1 MKKVGESLKE
11 AREKLGIDLETAAAE
26 TNISLRYLQA
36 LEADNFEAF
45 NSETYVQLF
54 LKNYADF
61 LSLDTNRIL
70 ALYRNHKLGEEQAPM
85 DLLMEKPKS
94 KLPIIILMFLAALT
108 LVASFI
114 FVALPQIAERNR
126 VRAQL
131 EEERRQNA
139 LLVTKQSFIL
149 ENFIDELLSVDDE
162 VIVSFSEDV
171 TYRFVLMR
179 YSSSSLLFE
188 LYRNDTLLDTFQLQ
202 LGNERFFSLN
212 SADRA
217 NFMVSLLDIG
227 LQNNTA
233 ARVRFERLDV
243 AAVSSLP
250 GEVMPV
256 NSAVNLAIN
265 PSLGRQTILS
275 VVSPIQVDV
284 VITFRGYS
292 YFRFRLD
299 NNEQNERFFQN
310 GDRFQRTMRNN
321 MRLWVSDAEQ
331 ASLRVGFNELS
342 LGRAGEIVV
351 KDLRWLFNG
360 YTRMWELVLDNV
372 V

>member
-1 MKKVGESLKE
+1 
-11 AREKLGIDLETAAAE
+11 
-26 TNISLRYLQA
+26 
-36 LEADNFEAF
+36 
-45 NSETYVQLF
+45 
-54 LKNYADF
+54 
-61 LSLDTNRIL
+61 
-70 ALYRNHKLGEEQAPM
+70 
-85 DLLMEKPKS
+85 
-94 KLPIIILMFLAALT
+94 
-108 LVASFI
+108 
-114 FVALPQIAERNR
+114 LPQIAERNR